1 MISRTNTLTRWWVVF
16 ALVAVVT
23 TSAALACSSQSP
35 NIGKFYKGR
44 ILHISVA
51 AMERTDELR
60 WTTSPRN
67 TNPNL
72 GNTEDT
78 LFKLTPE
85 KPGHDLVLLR
95 VKVENHTATK
105 ASVNVDEQSAQLR
118 DFLQGRYF
126 PINVGER
133 AEPAGVPEKPG
144 DHCTVPVNPGKPTV
158 CVEFLWNRTFEEP
171 QPDGQTELVQYSQ
184 QLPQGTGLDGWM
196 VFEVPQDTM
205 IRSFRWGAG
214 DTVTIDF

>member
-1 MISRTNTLTRWWVVF
+1 MISRTNMLTRWWVVF
-16 ALVAVVT
+16 LLVAVAT
-23 TSAALACSSQSP
+23 TGAALACSSQSP

-60 WTTSPRN
+60 WTTSSRN
-67 TNPNL
+67 AGPGYTD
-72 GNTEDT
+72 DT
-78 LFKLTPE
+78 LYKLTPE
-85 KPGHDLVLLR
+85 RPDHELVLLR
-95 VKVENHTATK
+95 VKVENHTATT
-105 ASVNVDEQSAQLR
+105 AAVNVDEQSAQLR

-133 AEPAGVPEKPG
+133 AESAGIPEKPG
-144 DHCTVPVNPGKPTV
+144 DHCTLPVNPEKPTV
-158 CVEFLWNRTFEEP
+158 CVEFLWNQTFEETE
-171 QPDGQTELVQYSQ
+171 PDGQPKLVQYSQ

-196 VFEVPQDTM
+196 VFEVPQGTM
-205 IRSFRWGAG
+205 IRSLRWAAG

>member
-1 MISRTNTLTRWWVVF
+1 MISPTNLLARRWVVF
-16 ALVAVVT
+16 VLVAVVT
-23 TSAALACSSQSP
+23 TGVALACSSQSP

-67 TNPNL
+67 AAP
-72 GNTEDT
+72 GNTDGT
-78 LFKLTPE
+78 LYKLTPE
-85 KPGHDLVLLR
+85 RPDHELVLLR
-95 VKVENHTATK
+95 VKVENHTATN
-105 ASVNVDEQSAQLR
+105 AAVNVDEQSAQLR

-126 PINVGER
+126 PVNVGER

-144 DHCTVPVNPGKPTV
+144 DHCTVPVNPEKPTV
-158 CVEFLWNRTFEEP
+158 CVEFLWNQTLEET
-171 QPDGQTELVQYSQ
+171 QPDGETKLVQYSQ

-205 IRSFRWGAG
+205 IRSIRWAAG
-214 DTVTIDF
+214 DTVTINF

>member
-1 MISRTNTLTRWWVVF
+1 MISGLTGAILWKVMLGLLAPF
-16 ALVAVVT
+16 ILCGG
-23 TSAALACSSQSP
+23 LACSDQSP

-44 ILHISVA
+44 ILHISIA

-60 WTTSPRN
+60 WTTSPRSAAPGS
-67 TNPNL
+67 T
-72 GNTEDT
+72 GDT
-78 LFKLTPE
+78 LYKLTPQ
-85 KPGHDLVLLR
+85 KPDNELVLLR
-95 VKVENHTATK
+95 VKVENHTATT
-105 ASVNVDEQSAQLR
+105 AAVNVDEQSAQLR

-126 PINVGER
+126 PVNVGER

-144 DHCTVPVNPGKPTV
+144 DHCTVPVNPEKPTV
-158 CVEFLWNRTFEEP
+158 CVEFLWNQTFEEA

-214 DTVTIDF
+214 DTITVDF